1 MQKKI
6 ISYSIVLN
14 ITINSMNGN
23 IKYSPEKWE
32 KRNPE
37 KQEDSIFLYLE
48 QLRVL
53 LAKNP
58 EVLKQLD
65 VIAEKLKR
73 VSEWV
78 QFIIGW
84 MLKSE
89 LARIQASSVS
99 STAAIMAAND
109 ERFQSVA

>member
-1 MQKKI
+1 
-6 ISYSIVLN
+6 
-14 ITINSMNGN
+14 MNGN

-32 KRNPE
+32 KRGPE
-37 KQEDSIFLYLE
+37 KKEDTISLYLE
-48 QLRVL
+48 QLYIL

-58 EVLKQLD
+58 EALKQLHI
-65 VIAEKLKR
+65 IAEKLKR

-109 ERFQSVA
+109 DRFQSVA

>member
-1 MQKKI
+1 
-6 ISYSIVLN
+6 
-14 ITINSMNGN
+14 MNGN
-23 IKYSPEKWE
+23 IKYSPEKGE

-73 VSEWV
+73 VSEGV
-78 QFIIGW
+78 QFIIGG

>member
-1 MQKKI
+1 
-6 ISYSIVLN
+6 
-14 ITINSMNGN
+14 MNGN
-23 IKYSPEKWE
+23 IKYSPEKSE

-37 KQEDSIFLYLE
+37 KQEDSIFLYVE
-48 QLRVL
+48 QLRIL

-58 EVLKQLD
+58 EALKQLSI
-65 VIAEKLKR
+65 IAEKLKR

-99 STAAIMAAND
+99 STAAIIAAND
-109 ERFQSVA
+109 ERLQLRA